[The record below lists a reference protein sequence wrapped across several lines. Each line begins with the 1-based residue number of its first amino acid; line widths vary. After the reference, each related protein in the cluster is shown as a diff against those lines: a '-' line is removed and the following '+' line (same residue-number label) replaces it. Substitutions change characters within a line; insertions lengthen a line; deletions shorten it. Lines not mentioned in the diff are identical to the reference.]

1 MGKEG
6 QIYIRGYPR
15 DTKEEELKD
24 AFKEF
29 GDIVEVKM
37 VTAYSFIVR
46 YHWPQTYEKPE
57 QAQAAVD
64 KMDGQSFQGSN
75 LVVEIA
81 GVKKNKSGPQPDD
94 VCRSC
99 GGKGHW

>member
-1 MGKEG
+1 
-6 QIYIRGYPR
+6 
-15 DTKEEELKD
+15 
-24 AFKEF
+24 
-29 GDIVEVKM
+29 M

-46 YHWPQTYEKPE
+46 LSTNSQTYEKPE
-57 QAQAAVD
+57 EAQIAVD
-64 KMDGQSFQGSN
+64 KMDNQTFQGN
-75 LVVEIA
+75 KLVVEIA